1 MWETD
6 DRIVGDPVW
15 ELFDPPAPRGPR
27 AQLVRWV
34 VAAVVTGLGLWLEPS
49 IAVATVCLAVA
60 WPDFER
66 GWQARRR
73 IPDAAAARVSAR
85 FSYGWALFKIGMTAF
100 GLMFA
105 TVFTMFPRPP
115 GGSAPP
121 PAFITACLLWFAGS
135 LASALVTAAGL
146 AGAIRGGLRVWI
158 GEGVNR
164 ARTLLLGMLVTGFV
178 IGVLMPMMFLFV
190 SLGARP
196 RSAETNAGMAAGAV
210 VVACVF
216 GIMFVGPVVLL
227 LVLDAIGRRVI
238 ANVPTKFGPKVAAVG
253 KWAKP
258 RAV

>member
-15 ELFDPPAPRGPR
+15 ELFEPTRPRESRVP
-27 AQLVRWV
+27 LVRWA
-34 VAAVVTGLGLWLEPS
+34 VAAALTGLGLWLEPS
-49 IAVATVCLAVA
+49 IAVVTVCLAVA

-100 GLMFA
+100 GLMFV
-105 TVFTMFPRPP
+105 TVFTLFPRPP
-115 GGSAPP
+115 SGSAPP

-178 IGVLMPMMFLFV
+178 
-190 SLGARP
+190 
-196 RSAETNAGMAAGAV
+196 AV
-210 VVACVF
+210 VLTPLMLLLATMSAPSPANRSGGETTAGIAALAFIF
-216 GIMFVGPVVLL
+216 GSMFVGPVVLL
-227 LVLDAIGRRVI
+227 LILDAIARRVI
-238 ANVPTKFGPKVAAVG
+238 AEVPTKFGPKVAAVG

-258 RAV
+258 GAA